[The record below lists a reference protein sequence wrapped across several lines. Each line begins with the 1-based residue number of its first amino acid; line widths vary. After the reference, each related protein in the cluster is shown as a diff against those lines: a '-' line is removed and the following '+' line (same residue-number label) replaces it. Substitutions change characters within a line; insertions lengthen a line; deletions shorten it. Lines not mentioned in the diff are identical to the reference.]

1 MKTKNNNNKN
11 KNNIKTIKSGFVG
24 IIGQPNAGKSS
35 FLNRMVAEKVSIVTS
50 KPQTTRRRSLGI
62 INDENYQIVFVDA
75 PGMIKN
81 NKKLNSF
88 LQAELDDVVKTSDVL
103 LAVLS
108 IDEESVENID
118 EIIKIIK
125 LSEKPWCAFINKTD
139 IGQKAHRT
147 QIIKD
152 KIKEAGGVAFAG
164 TCSHE
169 EGVPKNEIIPYI
181 LSQLPESK
189 GPLYDPE
196 LFTPHTV
203 RELVIEIVR
212 EKCFEIL
219 HQEVPYGLAV
229 RIAKFDE
236 GGKLPKISFEILV
249 EKESHKPIVIGKAGA
264 TLKEI
269 GTQARKDIEKLM
281 QEKVFIDMHVIVKEN
296 WTTDN
301 KILENLGY
309 KIVTK

>member
-1 MKTKNNNNKN
+1 MKK
-11 KNNIKTIKSGFVG
+11 IKSGFVG

-35 FLNRMVAEKVSIVTS
+35 FLNRMVAEKVSIVTA

-81 NKKLNSF
+81 NKKLNTF
-88 LQAELDDVVKTSDVL
+88 LQAELDDVIKTSDVL

-108 IDEESVENID
+108 IDEESVESID
-118 EIIKIIK
+118 EIIKLINQ
-125 LSEKPWCAFINKTD
+125 SGKPWCAFINKTD

-147 QIIKD
+147 QIIRD
-152 KIKEAGGVAFAG
+152 KVKEAGGVAFTG
-164 TCSHE
+164 TCSHD
-169 EGVPKNEIIPYI
+169 EGVPKSDIIEYI
-181 LSQLPESK
+181 VSKLPESTA
-189 GPLYDPE
+189 PLYDPE
-196 LFTPHTV
+196 LFTPHSV
-203 RELVIEIVR
+203 RELAVEIVR

-236 GGKLPKISFEILV
+236 GGKLPKISFEIII
-249 EKESHKPIVIGKAGA
+249 EKESHKAIVIGKAGA

-281 QEKVFIDMHVIVKEN
+281 QEKVFIDMHVVVKEN
-296 WTTDN
+296 WTTDTR
-301 KILENLGY
+301 ILENLGY
-309 KIVTK
+309 KIEKAK